1 MFGFVV
7 DYLTGKSYN
16 LNLTAI
22 TSAIWHPRQAGRLLL
37 GRTDGFVVLYDTNA
51 KKQLM
56 IYETPQPEEVKLN
69 SQKISENQIRIVDV
83 CFSPGEDVF
92 LALRADGNLYLFG

>member
-1 MFGFVV
+1 MTSQMFGFIV

-37 GRTDGFVVLYDTNA
+37 GRTDGYVVLYDTNA
-51 KKQLM
+51 KK
-56 IYETPQPEEVKLN
+56 
-69 SQKISENQIRIVDV
+69 
-83 CFSPGEDVF
+83 
-92 LALRADGNLYLFG
+92 